1 MSTTNPFA
9 SSAFTKG
16 SANIQSRA
24 NASRTVNSN
33 TSQQRMGLGDT
44 STAPTTNRLTNNAVN
59 NVSTSDRQSM
69 ANLNDAI
76 RNNPVFQ
83 TNVAN
88 NNRDFA
94 EDTRRFNEGL
104 SFKKT
109 ADQRANDTDR
119 FRSSTQL
126 EGVKYNADAGVK
138 STQIGADAQVAS
150 TRLQADASRYGADKS
165 AQASMYGADK
175 GYQASIYG
183 ADRQLDGVR
192 LQTDASRYGAD
203 RGYQASIYNADRGVD
218 QARIGADAQIR
229 ASEIGAD
236 ASRFNAL
243 LGTGV
248 GFFNSSGYRP
258 TFNR

>member
-16 SANIQSRA
+16 LADTQARA
-24 NASRTVNSN
+24 DASRVANSN
-33 TSQQRMGLGDT
+33 TSQQRIGLGDT
-44 STAPTTNRLTNNAVN
+44 STVPTTNRLTNNAVN
-59 NVSTSDRQSM
+59 NVSASDRQSM
-69 ANLNDAI
+69 ANLNEAI
-76 RNNPVFQ
+76 RNNPLFQ

-104 SFKKT
+104 SFKNT

-138 STQIGADAQVAS
+138 STQIGANAQMYGADRQLDGV
-150 TRLQADASRYGADKS
+150 RLQADASRYGADKS

-175 GYQASIYG
+175 GYQASIYS
-183 ADRQLDGVR
+183 ADRNLEGNRYVADSNVR
-192 LQTDASRYGAD
+192 SSQ
-203 RGYQASIYNADRGVD
+203 
-218 QARIGADAQIR
+218 IGANAQVDSAR
-229 ASEIGAD
+229 IGAD

-243 LGTGV
+243 LGAGTT
-248 GFFNSSGYRP
+248 FFNSSGYRP

>member
-16 SANIQSRA
+16 LADIQSRA
-24 NASRTVNSN
+24 NASRVTNSN

-59 NVSTSDRQSM
+59 NVSTADRQSM

-104 SFKKT
+104 SFKNT

-165 AQASMYGADK
+165 AQASMYGAD
-175 GYQASIYG
+175 
-183 ADRQLDGVR
+183 
-192 LQTDASRYGAD
+192 
-203 RGYQASIYNADRGVD
+203 RGYQASIYSADRNLEGNRYVAD
-218 QARIGADAQIR
+218 SNVRSSQIGANAQVDSAR
-229 ASEIGAD
+229 IGAD

-243 LGTGV
+243 LGTGAA
-248 GFFNSSGYRP
+248 FFNSSQYRP

>member
-1 MSTTNPFA
+1 MTKSIMTFDSP
-9 SSAFTKG
+9 AFQK
-16 SANIQSRA
+16 SVQNIQARA
-24 NASRTVNSN
+24 DASRV
-33 TSQQRMGLGDT
+33 
-44 STAPTTNRLTNNAVN
+44 
-59 NVSTSDRQSM
+59 
-69 ANLNDAI
+69 ANLNTANQRASTTTGMDNFN
-76 RNNPVFQ
+76 RTQQ
-83 TNVAN
+83 TATNTAN
-88 NNRDFA
+88 NALSSNPLVQRSVFEDSRNFA

-104 SFKKT
+104 AFKNT

-138 STQIGADAQVAS
+138 STQIGADAQRYGADRQLDGV
-150 TRLQADASRYGADKS
+150 RLQADASRYGADKS

-175 GYQASIYG
+175 
-183 ADRQLDGVR
+183 
-192 LQTDASRYGAD
+192 
-203 RGYQASIYNADRGVD
+203 GYQASIYNADRGVD

-243 LGTGV
+243 LGTGAA
-248 GFFNSSGYRP
+248 FFNSSQYRP

>member
-16 SANIQSRA
+16 LADIQSRA
-24 NASRTVNSN
+24 NASRVVNSN
-33 TSQQRMGLGDT
+33 TSQQRIGLGDT
-44 STAPTTNRLTNNAVN
+44 STVPTTNRLTNNAVN

-69 ANLNDAI
+69 ANLNEAI
-76 RNNPVFQ
+76 RNNPLFQ
-83 TNVAN
+83 TNVSN

-104 SFKKT
+104 SFKNT

-183 ADRQLDGVR
+183 ADRNLEGNKYVADSNVR
-192 LQTDASRYGAD
+192 SSQ
-203 RGYQASIYNADRGVD
+203 
-218 QARIGADAQIR
+218 IGANAQVDSAR
-229 ASEIGAD
+229 IGAD

-243 LGTGV
+243 LGTGAA
-248 GFFNSSGYRP
+248 FFNSSQYRP

>member
-1 MSTTNPFA
+1 MKTTSTTTTAKVNPFDTDSFRKQVA
-9 SSAFTKG
+9 DLQTRS
-16 SANIQSRA
+16 N
-24 NASRTVNSN
+24 NAAT
-33 TSQQRMGLGDT
+33 TTQRMGLGDT

-59 NVSTSDRQSM
+59 NVSTADRQSM
-69 ANLNDAI
+69 SNLNEAI

-88 NNRDFA
+88 NSRDFA

-104 SFKKT
+104 NFKNT

-126 EGVKYNADAGVK
+126 EGTKYTADAGVK
-138 STQIGADAQVAS
+138 STRIGADAQ
-150 TRLQADASRYGADKS
+150 R
-165 AQASMYGADK
+165 
-175 GYQASIYG
+175 YG

-203 RGYQASIYNADRGVD
+203 RGYQASIYGADRGVD

-243 LGTGV
+243 LGTASNI
-248 GFFNSSGYRP
+248 FNSSGYRP